1 MSKKW
6 YNYFVETAP
15 AGAEPAEGPAE
26 AGPPSRV
33 TDVVRDAEAETTFT
47 EPVTAPTDLDV
58 VYRSAQIPTPPHG
71 YTVIKVAEMLRSE
84 HLNALPDDVKKK
96 SIMVALDA
104 AGVKVADIVE
114 DAVRRDRA
122 LDTYERVL
130 LKNLEDTRA
139 QKETEN
145 AQLEAEINQRVSELR
160 QRIADNQAEID
171 RERKELEA
179 WRAGKREE
187 ENRIAE
193 AVGHFVSPNPI
204 TK

>member
-1 MSKKW
+1 VSKKW

-15 AGAEPAEGPAE
+15 PGAGSADTPAVPGPQA
-26 AGPPSRV
+26 RV
-33 TDVVRDAEAETTFT
+33 TDLVGDTEAETTFA
-47 EPVTAPTDLDV
+47 EPVTTPTDLEV
-58 VYRSAQIPTPPHG
+58 VYRSAQIPTPAHG
-71 YTVIKVAEMLRSE
+71 YSVIKVAEMLRSE
-84 HLNALPDDVKKK
+84 HLNALPDDVKKR

-130 LKNLEDTRA
+130 IKNLEDTKAR
-139 QKETEN
+139 KDSEN

-179 WRAGKREE
+179 WRAGKRDE

>member
-15 AGAEPAEGPAE
+15 SGAQSAETPGVP
-26 AGPPSRV
+26 GPPARA
-33 TDVVRDAEAETTFT
+33 TDLVGDSEAETTFA
-47 EPVTAPTDLDV
+47 EPVTAPTDLEV
-58 VYRSAQIPTPPHG
+58 VYRSAQIPTPAHG
-71 YTVIKVAEMLRSE
+71 YSVIKVAEMLRSE
-84 HLNALPDDVKKK
+84 HLHALPDDVKKR

-130 LKNLEDTRA
+130 IKNLEDTKS
-139 QKETEN
+139 QKDSEN

-193 AVGHFVSPNPI
+193 AVSHFVSPNPI

>member
-1 MSKKW
+1 
-6 YNYFVETAP
+6 
-15 AGAEPAEGPAE
+15 
-26 AGPPSRV
+26 
-33 TDVVRDAEAETTFT
+33 
-47 EPVTAPTDLDV
+47 
-58 VYRSAQIPTPPHG
+58 
-71 YTVIKVAEMLRSE
+71 MLRSE
-84 HLNALPDDVKKK
+84 HLNTLPDDVKKR

-130 LKNLEDTRA
+130 IKNLEDARA
-139 QKETEN
+139 QKDSEN

-160 QRIADNQAEID
+160 QRIADNQTEID

>member
-1 MSKKW
+1 VSKKW

-15 AGAEPAEGPAE
+15 SGAQSAETPGVP
-26 AGPPSRV
+26 GPPARA
-33 TDVVRDAEAETTFT
+33 TDLVGDSEAETTFA
-47 EPVTAPTDLDV
+47 EPVTAPTDLEV
-58 VYRSAQIPTPPHG
+58 VYRSAQIPTPAHG
-71 YTVIKVAEMLRSE
+71 YSVIKVAEMLRSE
-84 HLNALPDDVKKK
+84 HLHALPDDVKKR

-130 LKNLEDTRA
+130 IKNLEDTKS
-139 QKETEN
+139 QKDSEN

-193 AVGHFVSPNPI
+193 AVSHFVSPNPI

>member
-1 MSKKW
+1 VSKKW

-15 AGAEPAEGPAE
+15 GAETAGSPAAADAPA
-26 AGPPSRV
+26 RV
-33 TDVVRDAEAETTFT
+33 TDLVTDADAETTFA
-47 EPVTAPTDLDV
+47 EPVTAPTDLAV
-58 VYRSAQIPTPPHG
+58 VYESAQIPTPPHG

-84 HLNALPDDVKKK
+84 HLNALPDDVKKR

-130 LKNLEDTRA
+130 IKNLENTRA
-139 QKETEN
+139 QKESEN

-179 WRAGKREE
+179 WRAGKRDE

>member
-1 MSKKW
+1 VSKKW

-15 AGAEPAEGPAE
+15 SGAETAETPADPAPQARVTDLVGDAGAEP
-26 AGPPSRV
+26 
-33 TDVVRDAEAETTFT
+33 TFS
-47 EPVTAPTDLDV
+47 EPVTAPTDLAV
-58 VYRSAQIPTPPHG
+58 VYQSAQIPTPAHG

-84 HLNALPDDVKKK
+84 HLNTLPDDVKKR

-130 LKNLEDTRA
+130 IKNLEDTRA
-139 QKETEN
+139 LKESEN
-145 AQLEAEINQRVSELR
+145 ARLEAEINQRVAELR